1 MFEQCLKHLIYIFVF
16 VFIFSFVGMC
26 YIVFNSD
33 EDAIFENEKTYEDI
47 KLKQWF
53 VENNPVIYGLKKLK
67 GKNSKDEYGHID
79 MATDA
84 LKFMGDKMVDNW
96 K

>member
-26 YIVFNSD
+26 YVVFNSD
-33 EDAIFENEKTYEDI
+33 EDAIFEHDIYEDI

-67 GKNSKDEYGHID
+67 GKNSNHTYDNID

-84 LKFMGDKMVDNW
+84 LKFMSDKMVDNW